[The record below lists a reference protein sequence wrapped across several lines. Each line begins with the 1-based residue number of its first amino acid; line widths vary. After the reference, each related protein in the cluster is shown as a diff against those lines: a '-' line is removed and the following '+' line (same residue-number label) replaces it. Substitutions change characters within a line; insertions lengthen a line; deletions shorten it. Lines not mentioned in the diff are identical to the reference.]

1 MDDRSLL
8 RVFKALADAK
18 RFRMLRE
25 VAAAGELSCGKLADK
40 FKLSQPTVSHHL
52 KLLAEAGLLRMRRQA
67 QHHFL
72 SVDRKLVKEALSSLP
87 ARLKRGG

>member
-1 MDDRSLL
+1 MDDRTLVK
-8 RVFKALADAK
+8 VFKALADAK

-25 VAAAGELSCGKLADK
+25 VAATGELSCGQLAGR

-67 QHHFL
+67 QHRFI
-72 SVDRKLVKEALSSLP
+72 SVNRKLVKEALSSLP
-87 ARLKRGG
+87 ARLKRGR